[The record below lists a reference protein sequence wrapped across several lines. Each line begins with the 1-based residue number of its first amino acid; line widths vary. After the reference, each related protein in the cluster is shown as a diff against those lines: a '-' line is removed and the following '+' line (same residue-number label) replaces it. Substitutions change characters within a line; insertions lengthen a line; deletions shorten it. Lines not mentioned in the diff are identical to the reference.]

1 MSVIWS
7 PEAIADLAAIR
18 DYIAADNR
26 DRAASFVMEI
36 TAAGEALGDLS
47 RAFALVPR
55 LEHLGIRKR
64 VFGRYLIF
72 YRIEREDV
80 HILHVAH
87 GARDYIR
94 VIFPDDRP

>member
-1 MSVIWS
+1 MKVIWS
-7 PEAIADLAAIR
+7 PEAIADLEGLR

-26 DRAASFVMEI
+26 ERAVSFVMEI
-36 TAAGEALGDLS
+36 TEAGEGLAHMP

-64 VFGRYLIF
+64 IFGRYLIF
-72 YRIEREDV
+72 YRIQPSEV
-80 HILHVAH
+80 HILHVTH

-94 VIFPDDRP
+94 VLFPQE